1 MFVIVQRNTGCLLD
15 DFGHKAMIFV
25 SSKTHIVRT
34 NCGVASTLS
43 INNARRIREDELLSE
58 NNQLISF
65 VHVGN

>member
-1 MFVIVQRNTGCLLD
+1 MLVILQRNTGCVLD

-34 NCGVASTLS
+34 NCGAASTSS